1 MSKPIPETQ
10 YINVST
16 REEVIDFMTS
26 TPERNNF
33 WIMLPEDI
41 HEEIIAIYMK
51 QKILKLTYDRVFKFV
66 FDLNLHPGRLDAFV
80 SQILKREVKIIRVLP
95 LERNNY
101 FRHSK
106 QIYLDI
112 LVEFSDHSQANIEM
126 QILGYKFPNTRAA
139 IYSSSLILGQY
150 TDLCG
155 QYMYA
160 TGISEIDFSDQSI
173 DYSKI
178 HKVYT
183 IVLMEHSTEVFRNVP
198 GHYLHHSHQAFNTG
212 LEMDM
217 LQEYIFIALDSFHD
231 LVPDPSN
238 ELEAWLAFVS
248 ARTLTEIDRVI
259 LKFPSFQT
267 IKDDVIMYGETQPE
281 EVLRMYL
288 DCLDL
293 FDYNDRLQD
302 LKETKAKVEQLEKEV
317 AEKEAALAQKD
328 DALAQKDNALAQK
341 DDAFAQILSENAR
354 LKAQLAAK

>member
-10 YINVST
+10 YISVST

-33 WIMLPEDI
+33 WIMLPDDV

-51 QKILKLTYDRVFKFV
+51 KKLLKVTYDRVFKFI
-66 FDLNLHPGRLDAFV
+66 FDPKLHPGRLDTFV
-80 SQILKREVKIIRVLP
+80 GQILKRKVKIIRVIP

-101 FRHSK
+101 FRHNK
-106 QIYLDI
+106 QIFLDI

-139 IYSSSLILGQY
+139 IYSASLILGQY

-155 QYMYA
+155 QYMYS
-160 TGISEIDFSDQSI
+160 TGTPEADFSDQSI
-173 DYSKI
+173 DYSKV

-183 IVLMEHSTEVFRNVP
+183 IVLMENSTGKFHNCPE
-198 GHYLHHSHQAFNTG
+198 HYLHHSHQVFNSG

-217 LQEYIFIALDSFHD
+217 LQEYIFIALDSFHN
-231 LVPDPSN
+231 LVSEPTN
-238 ELEAWLAFVS
+238 ELEAWLAFIS
-248 ARTLTEIDRVI
+248 ARTLEEMDRVI

-267 IKDDVIMYGETQPE
+267 IRNDVIMYGETRPE

-302 LKETKAKVEQLEKEV
+302 LKETKAENEQLKKEV
-317 AEKEAALAQKD
+317 ADKD
-328 DALAQKDNALAQK
+328 SALAQKDNDLAQ
-341 DDAFAQILSENAR
+341 ALSELAK
-354 LKAQLAAK
+354 LKEQLASK